1 MKIDTEIHD
10 TILVHVARTWE
21 RIRLEQPFKEMPQD
35 NIESASV
42 AIPEIAYE
50 IYKDDVIQKLINY
63 KKNDW
68 DWEVMTKGETHFS
81 DLYIEGRAEKII
93 YNEYIHADVMLRR
106 ALDLRAKNNVLI
118 AEFMGVKS
126 YEAFGYTNFVYSEDN
141 HRTEVD
147 LAYHDSWDW
156 LMPVIQKCFDNS
168 EDGDMQYIMHYLMVV
183 DFNNTYKEVV
193 QFINQYNN
201 K

>member
-1 MKIDTEIHD
+1 MK
-10 TILVHVARTWE
+10 
-21 RIRLEQPFKEMPQD
+21 D
-35 NIESASV
+35 N
-42 AIPEIAYE
+42 
-50 IYKDDVIQKLINY
+50 K
-63 KKNDW
+63 
-68 DWEVMTKGETHFS
+68 
-81 DLYIEGRAEKII
+81 
-93 YNEYIHADVMLRR
+93 
-106 ALDLRAKNNVLI
+106 LI